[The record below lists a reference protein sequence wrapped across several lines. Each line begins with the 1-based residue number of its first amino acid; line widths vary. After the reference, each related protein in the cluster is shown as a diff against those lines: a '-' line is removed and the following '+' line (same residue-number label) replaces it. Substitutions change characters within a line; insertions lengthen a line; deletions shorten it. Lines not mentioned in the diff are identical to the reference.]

1 VTRIVTRSDWR
12 DEYEDLFRR
21 EGIRLWRVMYGVARG
36 RRDIADEAVSEA
48 FTRAMERSDS
58 ISDPLAWIYR
68 TAFRFA
74 RGELKREGR
83 LRKGDENLPDSGPV
97 SEDAPS
103 TVGELN
109 SALASLSTQQRTA
122 VILHYSEDLPA
133 GEVARLMGISTAT
146 VRVHLHRG
154 RKRLRQLLGTE
165 EERND

>member
-1 VTRIVTRSDWR
+1 VTLVVARSNWR

-21 EGIRLWRVMYGVARG
+21 EGIRLWRVLYGVAGG
-36 RRDIADEAVSEA
+36 RRDIADEAVAEA
-48 FTRAMERSDS
+48 FARAMERSDS

-68 TAFRFA
+68 TALRFA

-83 LRKGDENLPDSGPV
+83 LRQGDEDVPDSGRVAEFGP
-97 SEDAPS
+97 D
-103 TVGELN
+103 TVGELT
-109 SALASLSTQQRTA
+109 SALASLSPQQRTA

-133 GEVARLMGISTAT
+133 DDVARLMGISSAT

-154 RKRLRQLLGTE
+154 RKRLRQLLGAE